1 MTADYTLSMQLYP
14 HLGNKAPE
22 NINCVEVLA
31 PGGIKLRAAYV
42 IPKNS
47 RGTVLIFGGRA
58 EFIERYFE
66 MMNDLVR
73 RGYAV
78 ATFDWR
84 GQGGSQ
90 RLLKNSNLG
99 YINSYADYDSDI
111 DTIYTRVLVAQC
123 PKPFYGLAH
132 STGGHMMLRALRGKK
147 WLERVVITAPLLGIN
162 FGTWPEPIGR
172 LIAKAGMIVGLSKK
186 PLPGTSNKPIQSA
199 DFTGNPLTSDR
210 RRWDRDATTLVA
222 HPELGTGA
230 PTFAWLNATL
240 NSIDELQKWPKAQ
253 GPSCP
258 TLIVL
263 AGLDRVVNNAGAK
276 SFLARAPGFS
286 SITIADSQH
295 EIMNEKPEI
304 RERFLAAFEA
314 FISG

>member
-1 MTADYTLSMQLYP
+1 MQLYP
-14 HLGNKAPE
+14 VHGNKLPD
-22 NINCVEVLA
+22 NIQCVEVITSS
-31 PGGIKLRAAYV
+31 GIKLRCAYA
-42 IPKNS
+42 IPPQPK
-47 RGTVLIFGGRA
+47 GTVLLLGGRA

-66 MMNDLVR
+66 TMSDLLR

-90 RLLKNSNLG
+90 RLIGKSTLG
-99 YINSYADYDSDI
+99 FISKFSDYDSDI
-111 DTIYTRVLVAQC
+111 DAVYSRILVAQC

-147 WLERVVITAPLLGIN
+147 WLERVVITAPLLGFH
-162 FGTWPEPIGR
+162 FGAWPAAVARG
-172 LIAKAGMIVGLSKK
+172 LASLAKTFGFGKR
-186 PLPGTSNKPIQSA
+186 PLPGFSRRPVQQLSFKN
-199 DFTGNPLTSDR
+199 NPLTSDR
-210 RRWDRDATTLVA
+210 KRWDRDAATLDA

-230 PTFAWLNATL
+230 PTYSWFRAALD
-240 NSIDELQKWPKAQ
+240 SIDELQKWPKMS

-258 TLIVL
+258 TLIVM
-263 AGLDRVVNNAGAK
+263 AGLDRVVNNQGTVQ
-276 SFLARAPGFS
+276 FLERAPGFS
-286 SITIADSQH
+286 SLTIADAQH